1 MEDTEIVG
9 LYRAR
14 DQRAVHA
21 PYTQTE
27 RNMGIELF
35 RIVAMYMV
43 VVLHMLLPILGQME
57 RGTGTYELSWLAECA
72 AYCAVN
78 CFGLISGYVGAGRSV
93 SVGKAA
99 GLWLQ
104 TAFYSLGFTLLGLAI
119 RSDVAGDPLLWA
131 AFPLISGQYWYM
143 TAYFGVMLL
152 MPLLEAG
159 VLVLPLRVQRL
170 TALGVLALSVT
181 GTFFTPQT
189 ASMSL
194 NRIFALGGGYSVI
207 WLALLYVVG
216 GYLRRSELLRKLKK
230 RWAALVYFL
239 CLAVTWTGV
248 LRDDRRWLSYT
259 SPTVLLEGAALV
271 LLFSKLELRARPL
284 RRAVEV
290 MAPAALGVYLIH
302 ISPWLYRAVTSRLTL
317 TFPAYGGVLCVT
329 LVLLTALGVYLASTA
344 LELVRIRLFKLL
356 RVPRLTAAIDRLVRR
371 TG

>member
-1 MEDTEIVG
+1 
-9 LYRAR
+9 
-14 DQRAVHA
+14 
-21 PYTQTE
+21 
-27 RNMGIELF
+27 MGIELL
-35 RIVAMYMV
+35 RIVSMYMV
-43 VVLHMLLPILGQME
+43 VVLHMLLSILGQME
-57 RGTGTYELSWLAECA
+57 RGTETYELSWLTECA

-78 CFGLISGYVGAGRSV
+78 CFGLVSGYVGAGRSV

-159 VLVLPLRVQRL
+159 VRDLPLRSL
-170 TALGVLALSVT
+170 GLLGLGVLALSIT
-181 GTFFTPQT
+181 GTFFTPP

-194 NRIFALGGGYSVI
+194 TRIYALGGGYSVI
-207 WLALLYVVG
+207 WLALLYVAG
-216 GYLRRSELLRKLKK
+216 GYLRRSELLKKLKK
-230 RWAALVYFL
+230 RWAAALYLL
-239 CLAVTWTGV
+239 CLAVTWIGV
-248 LRDDRRWLSYT
+248 LRDDWRWLSYT
-259 SPTVLLEGAALV
+259 SPTVLLEGVALV

-317 TFPAYGGVLCVT
+317 TFPAYGGMKCVV
-329 LVLLTALGVYLASTA
+329 LVLLTALGVYLACTA
-344 LELVRIRLFKLL
+344 LELARIRLFKLL

-371 TG
+371 IG